1 MLDVNDFVTE
11 RGGDVKK
18 IKESQKQRYASEEL
32 VDEVYQMYED
42 HRKSML
48 VPYIVDVVTMIAC

>member
-18 IKESQKQRYASEEL
+18 IKESQKARYASEEL

-42 HRKSML
+42 HRKSTLRVQL
-48 VPYIVDVVTMIAC
+48 VYDV

>member
-18 IKESQKQRYASEEL
+18 IKESQKARYASEEL

-42 HRKSML
+42 HRKSRFQVEL
-48 VPYIVDVVTMIAC
+48 VYGMSVT

>member
-18 IKESQKQRYASEEL
+18 IKESQKARYASEEL

-42 HRKSML
+42 HRKSTL
-48 VPYIVDVVTMIAC
+48 KSYTAAVIALSGF